1 MPRNSLV
8 KYNQKI
14 NDFKEEMNMYI
25 VTHTDAKGELE
36 EREYKTFCYAIG
48 QLLFYIYHPTP
59 GSYKITF
66 TRIRGENEKEQD

>member
-1 MPRNSLV
+1 
-8 KYNQKI
+8 
-14 NDFKEEMNMYI
+14 MYI

-36 EREYKTFCYAIG
+36 KREYKTFCYAIG

-66 TRIRGENEKEQD
+66 TRIRGENEKEQG